1 MDRSLGYV
9 VALLIAVGVTGMVAL
24 TSRSPTLLFGIFG
37 TYSVTA
43 WIVLRYPVLVWGDA
57 TPSVPS
63 GVFAG
68 GATFGGLMLAQGT
81 EANFDL
87 AAAVLGLGLAGF
99 GLATGYWMADDNDAS
114 GAAT

>member
-1 MDRSLGYV
+1 MDRSLRYV
-9 VALLIAVGVTGMVAL
+9 VALLIAGGVTGTVAL

-43 WIVLRYPVLVWGDA
+43 GIVLRYPVLVWGGT

-68 GATFGGLMLAQGT
+68 GATFGGLMLARGT
-81 EANFDL
+81 GTDFDF
-87 AAAVLGLGLAGF
+87 AAAVLALGLAGF
-99 GLATGYWMADDNDAS
+99 GLATGYWMADGDGAS
-114 GAAT
+114 AEPT